1 MQMLLDERIKEGS
14 APDTQTIMS
23 ANQFFLSF
31 GAILFS
37 YGGAA
42 SFPVIHF
49 QMFKQD
55 EFSRSVVTS
64 FISEYIAMLVLLLK
78 NGRYRIFWQMGAVSR
93 LDTGIFKRYRGTYS

>member
-1 MQMLLDERIKEGS
+1 MQILLDERIKEGS
-14 APDTQTIMS
+14 VPDTQTIMS

-31 GAILFS
+31 GSILFS

-64 FISEYIAMLVLLLK
+64 FISEYRRIAVLVIIEK
-78 NGRYRIFWQMGAVSR
+78 MYRIFLV
-93 LDTGIFKRYRGTYS
+93 

>member
-1 MQMLLDERIKEGS
+1 MDERIKEGS
-14 APDTQTIMS
+14 APDTQTVMS

-31 GAILFS
+31 GSILFS

-64 FISEYIAMLVLLLK
+64 FISEYRRIRCLLLLK
-78 NGRYRIFWQMGAVSR
+78 NCIVFLV
-93 LDTGIFKRYRGTYS
+93 

>member
-14 APDTQTIMS
+14 ETYTHLIMS

-31 GAILFS
+31 GSILFC

-42 SFPVIHF
+42 SFPVIRF
-49 QMFKQD
+49 QMFKKD

-64 FISEYIAMLVLLLK
+64 FIGEYKA
-78 NGRYRIFWQMGAVSR
+78 Y
-93 LDTGIFKRYRGTYS
+93 Y